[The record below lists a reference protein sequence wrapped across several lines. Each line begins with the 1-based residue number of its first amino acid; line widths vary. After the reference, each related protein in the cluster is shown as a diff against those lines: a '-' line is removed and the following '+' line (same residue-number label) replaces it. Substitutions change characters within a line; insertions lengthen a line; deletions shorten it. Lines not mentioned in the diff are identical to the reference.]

1 MAVKWNSFQRSDRHE
16 TTEYRMLTKTSAELT
31 LFDRLS
37 QLTFVGAVKLLGA
50 KGSRLIAEGGKYDID
65 ITTQVKFNRDR
76 FQLAL
81 GGATAMP
88 PRVSADRTDTYRRR
102 K

>member
-1 MAVKWNSFQRSDRHE
+1 
-16 TTEYRMLTKTSAELT
+16 MLTKTSAELT

-37 QLTFVGAVKLLGA
+37 QLTFVRAVKLLGA

-88 PRVSADRTDTYRRR
+88 PRSVQCLREHRSVGRDPRRQDPRGASYRFVVQ
-102 K
+102 KT